1 MTRLPLALAAAFL
14 ATSAFAQ
21 TNAPAPSTTEKT
33 GVNSVLG
40 VAPSTQDFVTEAAT
54 SDMFEI
60 ESSKLALERA
70 DDATKAFA
78 QQMVT
83 DHEKTTSD
91 LKGLVTGGKVKA
103 TLPTA
108 MTDKQQSTLNDL
120 KALQGA
126 DFTKQYHSI
135 QVDAHEDAVD
145 LFKRYGDAGEQADL
159 KAWAAVTLPH
169 LQHHLDMAN
178 SLNK

>member
-1 MTRLPLALAAAFL
+1 MKTFALTVTAVMLALPAG
-14 ATSAFAQ
+14 AQ
-21 TNAPAPSTTEKT
+21 STSTTEKT

-40 VAPSTQDFVTEAAT
+40 VAPSTQDFVTEATT

-60 ESSKLALERA
+60 ESSKLALERS

-78 QQMVT
+78 KQMVA
-83 DHEKTTSD
+83 DHEKTTAD
-91 LKGLVTGGKVKA
+91 LKGLVTSGKVKA

-120 KALQGA
+120 KALQDN
-126 DFTKQYHSI
+126 DFTKQYHSD
-135 QVDAHEDAVD
+135 QVDAHKDAVD
-145 LFKRYGDAGEQADL
+145 LFKRYSEGGDQPDL
-159 KAWAAVTLPH
+159 KAWAGATLPH

-178 SLNK
+178 GLNK

>member
-1 MTRLPLALAAAFL
+1 MTRWTLTFFVALV
-14 ATSAFAQ
+14 ATSAWAQ
-21 TNAPAPSTTEKT
+21 TNTPAPSTTEKT

-60 ESSKLALERA
+60 ASSKLALERS

-83 DHEKTTSD
+83 DHEKTTAD
-91 LKGLVTGGKVKA
+91 LKGLVTGGKVQA
-103 TLPTA
+103 TLPTG

-135 QVDAHEDAVD
+135 QVSAHKDAVD
-145 LFKRYGDAGEQADL
+145 LFKRYGDGGEQADL
-159 KAWAAVTLPH
+159 KAWAAATLPH

-178 SLNK
+178 GLNK